1 MRVRTRSFAIA
12 IRPAVLAACLLA
24 PACTGRTVELAREL
38 QMVDVTTGWF
48 DAGLVEGKNKLV
60 PTIAFRLQNVGP
72 EDIGSVQVNA
82 VFRRKGEQDNWG
94 DAFAVAI
101 PSDGLAPQASTNAI
115 VLRSQLGYTG
125 EQPRAEMLSHSEF
138 LDAYVE
144 VFGKHG
150 GANWVKLGQFDIRR
164 QLLVQ

>member
-1 MRVRTRSFAIA
+1 LAIA
-12 IRPAVLAACLLA
+12 VRSAVLAACLLG
-24 PACTGRTVELAREL
+24 PACTGRTVDLAKEL

-48 DAGLVEGKNKLV
+48 DAGIVEAKKNKLV
-60 PTIAFRLQNVGP
+60 PTIAFRLKNVGP
-72 EDIGSVQVNA
+72 GEIGSVQVNA

-94 DAFAVAI
+94 DAFAVAV
-101 PSDGLAPQASTNAI
+101 PSGGLASQATSNSI

-150 GANWVKLGQFDIRR
+150 AANWVKLGQFDIRR